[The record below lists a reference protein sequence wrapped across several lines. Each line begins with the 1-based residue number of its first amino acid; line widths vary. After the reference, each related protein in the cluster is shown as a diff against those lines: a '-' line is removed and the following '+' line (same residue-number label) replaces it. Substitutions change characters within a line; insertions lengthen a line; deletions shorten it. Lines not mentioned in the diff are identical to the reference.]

1 MNDNPIDFWK
11 EINLGYDFIKVKK
24 FDNIFNLILKL
35 QAIKWPID
43 EKLAIDTLEAW
54 MLFFTMKFKELIPI
68 TKGLITCEEGTMPA
82 WYRGLGYFLKGL
94 SWLYSCDNRR
104 FSSFS
109 MAAENYKIHITQEIP
124 QFSSPPN
131 SEINTFVS
139 TFFQGICVLE
149 ASGSF
154 EILENLL
161 NKLSK
166 EADQPKD
173 LFRREL
179 IKVIKLQIK
188 VRKGNISPKIIN
200 TVLRQLDES
209 DDPLYY
215 CNIILRARCCKEI
228 FDPL

>member
-1 MNDNPIDFWK
+1 
-11 EINLGYDFIKVKK
+11 
-24 FDNIFNLILKL
+24 
-35 QAIKWPID
+35 
-43 EKLAIDTLEAW
+43 
-54 MLFFTMKFKELIPI
+54 
-68 TKGLITCEEGTMPA
+68 
-82 WYRGLGYFLKGL
+82 
-94 SWLYSCDNRR
+94 
-104 FSSFS
+104 